1 MGNVVANRN
10 FHVEWVCGLAN
21 NRWTNHWCKG
31 EEAMKPKREYER
43 LKKIMDRLRLKHPD
57 WTDEQIENEATEI
70 LLGLKKE

>member
-1 MGNVVANRN
+1 MVLMK
-10 FHVEWVCGLAN
+10 E
-21 NRWTNHWCKG
+21 KG